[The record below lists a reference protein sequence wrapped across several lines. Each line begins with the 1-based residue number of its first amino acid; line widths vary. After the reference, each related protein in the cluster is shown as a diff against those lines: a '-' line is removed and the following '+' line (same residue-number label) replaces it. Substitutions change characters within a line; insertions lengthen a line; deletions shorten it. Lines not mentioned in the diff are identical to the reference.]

1 MARPGEQAGDL
12 RQLWNNYMTVCHVDT
27 KSLPQV
33 GDGRRYAVPRDA
45 DGRHEGVQAQVVP
58 LRRRLRGGA
67 VHGGYF

>member
-1 MARPGEQAGDL
+1 MARPGKQIL
-12 RQLWNNYMTVCHVDT
+12 RYYDNFGLRTQYP
-27 KSLPQV
+27 SLPQV

-67 VHGGYF
+67 VHGG